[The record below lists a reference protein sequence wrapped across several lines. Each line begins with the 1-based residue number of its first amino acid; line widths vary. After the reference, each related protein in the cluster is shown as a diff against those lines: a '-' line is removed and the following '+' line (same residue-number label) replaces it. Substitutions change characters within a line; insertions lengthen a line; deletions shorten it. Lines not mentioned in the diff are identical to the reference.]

1 MNDDMA
7 AWAVARVLAGM
18 PAPEPMPEMQ
28 GAWASLY
35 QAVAKPNGRGRMDAF
50 RTAIAELPDPDAV
63 ERAILGMDPR
73 TPPGQ
78 RQEVKR
84 FECDVPALPLSA
96 RMGEDQGQGAG
107 RWLDEYV
114 DYACKVS
121 SLTPRIFHESA
132 GIWLGSLAIARRL
145 VLRLS
150 HKDLY
155 PNLMFL
161 WVAPTTLYAKST
173 GLNVA
178 RGLVRKVA
186 KHLLLPSEMSPE
198 EMVSE
203 LSGAQPAQM
212 TMEALE
218 DWSEGRNYAAQ
229 RGIVLDEASSLFVG
243 MRKDYNIGLAE
254 ALMRL
259 YDCEHEYVRQ
269 TRSAGRVVIRKAYFT
284 FLGATTPRALQ
295 RADMELLW
303 FSGLWPRFALVTADE
318 LPPWVMGSPNQE
330 SEPMALLARYKKLVS
345 GCLPPA
351 TYQEPAKAMAMHLG
365 DGVYDAFLS
374 YFKATSRTMLEPPSP
389 VPQELWGVYGRLAE
403 QAMKQAM
410 ILAALDW
417 DGSGTPCIE
426 LAHWA
431 RGQGLAE
438 KWRASTHRLSV
449 LFEDAAGNEL
459 EDRIVER
466 VKSAGRD
473 GITLRNLYR
482 SLNMRRPDVEQVLA
496 GLEADGV
503 VRRMAEDP
511 GAKGGRPSA
520 RWMVVTE

>member
-18 PAPEPMPEMQ
+18 PAPEPMPELN

-35 QAVAKPNGRGRMDAF
+35 TAVAKPNGRGRMDAF
-50 RTAIAELPDPDAV
+50 REAISSYPNADAI

-73 TPPGQ
+73 TPPGEKL
-78 RQEVKR
+78 EVKR

-96 RMGEDQGQGAG
+96 RLPDDVGAGAG

-114 DYACKVS
+114 DYACRVS

-132 GIWLGSLAIARRL
+132 AIWLGSLAIARRL

-178 RGLVRKVA
+178 RGLVRKVG

-212 TMEALE
+212 TMEALD

-243 MRKDYNIGLAE
+243 MKKDYNIGLAE

-318 LPPWVMGSPNQE
+318 LPAWTMGSPNQE
-330 SEPMALLARYKKLVS
+330 SEPMGLLGRYKKLVAEQ
-345 GCLPPA
+345 LPVG
-351 TYQEPAKAMAMHLG
+351 TYQEPAKALSMRLG
-365 DGVYDAFLS
+365 EGVYDCFLS
-374 YFKATSRTMLEPPSP
+374 YFKATSRTMIEPPSP
-389 VPQELWGVYGRLAE
+389 VREELWGVYGRLAE
-403 QAMKQAM
+403 QAMKNAM
-410 ILAALDW
+410 IVAAFDW
-417 DGSGTPCIE
+417 DGSGTPTVE
-426 LAHWA
+426 LGHWA
-431 RGQGLAE
+431 RGQAFAE

-466 VKSAGRD
+466 IKSAGRD

-496 GLEADGV
+496 GLETDCV
-503 VRRMAEDP
+503 VRRVVDEP
-511 GAKGGRPSA
+511 TTRGGRPSA
-520 RWMVVTE
+520 RWTVVTE